1 MPATAV
7 PERTRDAERRRG
19 ARRRAGALAVSTV
32 LGVSALVWSLAH
44 LFTGHSL
51 WARAIAWGDSDV
63 GDHRRFPL
71 RVVENAAP
79 RFDFAAPT
87 VAEIERYAPALRTV
101 TTERNGRSVT
111 EDLAV
116 FLRRT
121 QTVAFLIVKDDVLLY
136 EAYLYGH
143 DRESTVTSF
152 SVAKSFVSAL
162 VGIAIA
168 ERHIGSVE
176 DAITAYVPE
185 LLERDA
191 RYADV
196 TLRHLLSMSS
206 GIRYRELGLPW
217 GDDAATYYAP
227 DLRAVAV
234 SSPIEGEPGERF
246 HYNNFHPLLLGLVLE
261 RATGRPVAQYLE
273 ETIWRPL
280 GMEAPGSWSLDS
292 ERSGFEKMESG
303 VNGRAIDFA
312 KFGRL
317 FLRGGDW
324 DGVPVVPAEWVEA
337 STRGVVDAGGALRP
351 GVRYGYLWWVNPR
364 GEGRDH
370 VLAAGKHGQF
380 VYVAPDQGVIIVRF
394 GRADRYGAWVDL
406 FESLVERLAGAS
418 P

>member
-1 MPATAV
+1 MV
-7 PERTRDAERRRG
+7 
-19 ARRRAGALAVSTV
+19 
-32 LGVSALVWSLAH
+32 GVIALVWSLAH

-79 RFDFAAPT
+79 RFDFAGPT
-87 VAEIERYAPALRTV
+87 LAEIERYAPVLRTV
-101 TTERNGRSVT
+101 TIERNGRAVT
-111 EDLAV
+111 EDLEA
-116 FLRRT
+116 FLTRT
-121 QTVAFLIVKDDVLLY
+121 QTVAFLVVKDDVLLY
-136 EAYLYGH
+136 EAYFHGY

-162 VGIAIA
+162 VGIAIG
-168 ERHIGSVE
+168 EGLIGSVE
-176 DAITAYVPE
+176 DPITAYVPE
-185 LLERDA
+185 LQQRDA

-217 GDDAATYYAP
+217 GDDAATYYAL

-234 SSPIEGEPGERF
+234 SSPIEGEAGARF

-273 ETIWRPL
+273 ETLWRPL

-324 DGVPVVPAEWVEA
+324 DGAQIVPAEWVAA
-337 STRGVVDAGGALRP
+337 STRGAVDAGGALRP
-351 GVRYGYLWWVNPR
+351 GMRYGYLWWVNPQAD
-364 GEGRDH
+364 ERDH

-394 GRADRYGAWVDL
+394 GRADRFGAWVEL
-406 FESLVERLAGAS
+406 LESMVERLAGAG